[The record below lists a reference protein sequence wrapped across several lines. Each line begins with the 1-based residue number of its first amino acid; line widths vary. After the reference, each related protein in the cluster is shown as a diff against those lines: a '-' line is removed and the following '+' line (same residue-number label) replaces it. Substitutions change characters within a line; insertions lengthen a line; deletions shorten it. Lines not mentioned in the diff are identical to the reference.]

1 MLLPLLG
8 MRHCFFF
15 VVDDPPND
23 GHIPGPV
30 EEDDDHDEDE
40 DDEDEDVKHEPFFWS
55 SPEDAY

>member
-1 MLLPLLG
+1 